1 MYVIR
6 SIFEVALLLAWFPV
20 GIFAQLQTPDLDFFL
35 RKQVGV
41 TPLEL
46 SNLEKGQTIVKLPKT
61 SDTREVAVFA
71 VVRLDVPPEFFVDSV
86 RDIVTFKTGDNVMKT
101 GKFSNPPRL
110 EDLSGLTLEPADI
123 EGLRR
128 CRVNNCDMKL
138 PARTIERFRKEVNW
152 SAPNYRERASELF
165 RLVLLENVQ
174 NYLKA
179 GNAALGEYNDKAYVL
194 RIADEFA
201 TLLQPAPYMYAYSA
215 EFEKHLKGFPHAND
229 VGAEDFIYWSKEKF
243 GMKPVVS
250 VTHVSIYKR
259 NTPSGLHVLIASK
272 GIYATHYFEVSLGMT
287 GFVQCLSEPNRSY
300 LIYINRSR
308 ADALRGLFAGLKR
321 SLISGSVRDGTRKN
335 MELIKER
342 LERDYNSMSKG
353 LEKSP

>member
-1 MYVIR
+1 MIR
-6 SIFEVALLLAWFPV
+6 SILEVTLVLIWFPAGV
-20 GIFAQLQTPDLDFFL
+20 FAQLQTPDLDFFL
-35 RKQVGV
+35 RKQVGL

-46 SNLEKGQTIVKLPKT
+46 GSLEKGQTIVKLPKT

-71 VVRLDVPPEFFVDSV
+71 IVRLDVPSPFFVDSV
-86 RDIVTFKTGDNVMKT
+86 RDIVRFKTGDNVMQT

-110 EDLSGLTLEPADI
+110 EDLSGLTLEAADI
-123 EGLRR
+123 EALRR

-138 PARTIERFRKEVNW
+138 PARTIERFRKDVNW

-179 GNAALGEYNDKAYVL
+179 GNAALGEYNDKAYAV

-201 TLLQPAPYMYAYSA
+201 TLLRPAPYMYAYAA
-215 EFEKHLKGFPHAND
+215 EFEKHLQGFPHAND
-229 VGAEDFIYWSKEKF
+229 AGAEDFVYWSKEKF
-243 GMKPVVS
+243 GMKPVIS

-272 GIYATHYFEVSLGMT
+272 GIYATHYIEVSLGMT

-308 ADALRGLFAGLKR
+308 ADALRGLLAGLKR
-321 SLISGSVRDGTRKN
+321 SLISGSVRDGARKN
-335 MELIKER
+335 MELIKEK
-342 LERDYNSMSKG
+342 LERGYNSMSKQ
-353 LEKSP
+353 PAP

>member
-1 MYVIR
+1 
-6 SIFEVALLLAWFPV
+6 V
-20 GIFAQLQTPDLDFFL
+20 GATA
-35 RKQVGV
+35 
-41 TPLEL
+41 LEL
-46 SNLEKGQTIVKLPKT
+46 SNLEKGRTIVKLPKT

-71 VVRLDVPPEFFVDSV
+71 IVRLDVPSAFFVDSV
-86 RDIVTFKTGDNVMKT
+86 RDIVRFKTGDNVMKT

-110 EDLSGLTLEPADI
+110 EDLSDLTLEPADI
-123 EGLRR
+123 EALRR

-152 SAPNYRERASELF
+152 SAPDYRERASELF

-179 GNAALGEYNDKAYVL
+179 GNAALGEYNDKSYPV

-215 EFEKHLKGFPHAND
+215 EFEKHLQAFPHSNAA
-229 VGAEDFIYWSKEKF
+229 AEDFIYWSKERF
-243 GMKPVVS
+243 GMKPVIS

-259 NTPSGLHVLIASK
+259 NTPSGLLVLIASK

-287 GFVQCLSEPNRSY
+287 GFVQSLSEPNRSY

-308 ADALRGLFAGLKR
+308 ADALRGLLAGLKR
-321 SLISGSVRDGTRKN
+321 SLISGSVRDGARKN
-335 MELIKER
+335 MELIKEK
-342 LERDYNSMSKG
+342 LERDYQSMSKG

>member
-1 MYVIR
+1 
-6 SIFEVALLLAWFPV
+6 
-20 GIFAQLQTPDLDFFL
+20 
-35 RKQVGV
+35 VGV

-71 VVRLDVPPEFFVDSV
+71 IVRLDVSSPFFVDSV
-86 RDIVTFKTGDNVMKT
+86 RDIVRFKTGDNVMQT

-110 EDLSGLTLEPADI
+110 EDLAGLTLEPADI
-123 EGLRR
+123 EALRR

-138 PARTIERFRKEVNW
+138 PARTIERFRKDVNW

-165 RLVLLENVQ
+165 RLVLFENVQ
-174 NYLKA
+174 NYLTA
-179 GNAALGEYNDKAYVL
+179 GHAALGEYNDKAYVL

-201 TLLQPAPYMYAYSA
+201 TLLRPAPYMYAYAA
-215 EFEKHLKGFPHAND
+215 EFEKHLQGFPHANEA
-229 VGAEDFIYWSKEKF
+229 GAEDFIYWSKERF

-259 NTPSGLHVLIASK
+259 NTPSGQHVLIASK
-272 GIYATHYFEVSLGMT
+272 GIYASHYFEVSLGMT
-287 GFVQCLSEPNRSY
+287 GFVQGLSEPNRSY

-308 ADALRGLFAGLKR
+308 ADALRGFLAGLKR
-321 SLISGSVRDGTRKN
+321 SLISGSVRDGARKN
-335 MELIKER
+335 MELIKEK
-342 LERDYNSMSKG
+342 LERNYNSMAKEPG
-353 LEKSP
+353 NYP